1 MWEEYQDFNFDH
13 VKFETSIRYAN
24 AFKIVSLLKDQGFS
38 KGMQRDTMKQLQL
51 ILLALKE
58 RRNHL
63 VQR

>member
-1 MWEEYQDFNFDH
+1 MGN
-13 VKFETSIRYAN
+13 AN